1 MHSYVARQLNA
12 DGTTTDSV
20 ATTLTIDTTAPSAPS
35 APALATA
42 SNTGLT
48 TDTITSINT
57 PTLTGTADANAWVTV
72 FQAGTS
78 VGKVQANGSG
88 AWSFTLPRAVADGS
102 YAFTTRQEDAA
113 GNLSAVSSA
122 LSVTVDT
129 TVAAPLPTAA
139 LVFENTFDTNTSTA
153 TSLGGGVTL
162 SNNRLNASVSANL
175 INYTSTLNVGET
187 YFLTFDYTMTSG
199 ANIRVKNGLS
209 DGGSIELLQALAASG
224 SFSGSFVAD
233 TNFLSINADNGAFTG
248 TIDNIRL
255 FRLSGLAS
263 TSAAQPVLRGIG
275 EAGATITF
283 FDNGSSTALGTTTV
297 GSNGLWS
304 FTATTITSGS
314 HSIRYTQTD
323 IAGNVSALS
332 SPHVFSVSVAPVVID
347 LNRDGVLSYSQAV
360 IDVNRDGQLDHSA
373 WVAPQDGLLVWDK
386 FHDGRVHDA
395 SQYVFSQGEGQTDL
409 QGLAAQFDTNRDG
422 VFNAKDALFNEF
434 SVWQDSNQNG
444 VSDAGEM
451 RSLADVGLTA
461 IKLQSDGVTR
471 QSAPGVHE
479 AGRSSATASD
489 GSSVVV
495 GDVGFAFTSLTSV
508 AASSASQGQINL
520 ASDTSANLLQLR
532 LQDLLALPEQNG
544 FNTSNTQ
551 AISGTPLAAG
561 ARQLMIT
568 GDKTDVVK
576 LDANTWS
583 ASNTVIAHAGHQYQV
598 YTANNSHAQLLIDQ
612 TIINAGHVL

>member
-1 MHSYVARQLNA
+1 M
-12 DGTTTDSV
+12 
-20 ATTLTIDTTAPSAPS
+20 
-35 APALATA
+35 
-42 SNTGLT
+42 
-48 TDTITSINT
+48 
-57 PTLTGTADANAWVTV
+57 
-72 FQAGTS
+72 
-78 VGKVQANGSG
+78 SG
-88 AWSFTLPRAVADGS
+88 YF
-102 YAFTTRQEDAA
+102 
-113 GNLSAVSSA
+113 
-122 LSVTVDT
+122 
-129 TVAAPLPTAA
+129 VAA
-139 LVFENTFDTNTSTA
+139 
-153 TSLGGGVTL
+153 
-162 SNNRLNASVSANL
+162 ANQ
-175 INYTSTLNVGET
+175 NS
-187 YFLTFDYTMTSG
+187 
-199 ANIRVKNGLS
+199 
-209 DGGSIELLQALAASG
+209 
-224 SFSGSFVAD
+224 
-233 TNFLSINADNGAFTG
+233 LSISADWNFFTG
-248 TIDNIRL
+248 TIDN
-255 FRLSGLAS
+255 FRLYKVSGLA
-263 TSAAQPVLRGIG
+263 TALARQPWLSGTG
-275 EAGATITF
+275 EAGATITI
-283 FDNGSSTALGTTTV
+283 FDNGSATALGTTTV

-332 SPHVFSVSVAPVVID
+332 SPHAFSVTVAPVVID
-347 LNRDGVLSYSQAV
+347 LNRDGVLSYSQAL

-409 QGLAAQFDTNRDG
+409 QGLAAQFDTHRDG
-422 VFNAKDALFNEF
+422 VFNAQDALFNEF

-444 VSDAGEM
+444 LSDAGEM

-489 GSSVVV
+489 GSSVLV

-508 AASSASQGQINL
+508 AATSAKQGQINL
-520 ASDTSANLLQLR
+520 ATDTSANLLQLR
-532 LQDLLALPEQNG
+532 LQDLLALPEQNL

-583 ASNTVIAHAGHQYQV
+583 ASNTVVAHAGHHYQV
-598 YTANNSHAQLLIDQ
+598 YTANTSHAQLLIDQ
-612 TIINAGHVL
+612 TIVNAGHVL